1 MTDTIYTSSYPSVPI
16 CSRSIFTH
24 ILGVSSSSPRGTVGG
39 FPASSPAFID
49 ALSGTTISRGKLR
62 SYALQ
67 LAFSLHRLPSPL
79 ENHTKTVLIF
89 SPNSI
94 TWPVM
99 MLGAVAA
106 GFCATLANSG
116 YTSNELKYQYIDAG
130 AHLIFVHPSLV
141 GTARTMLRSLGLS
154 EQEIRSRVIVAEVQW
169 ITGIKDASIPDD
181 QLKDLVTISQLL
193 GRGELKEEVSFDGER
208 SNETVYLCYSSG
220 TTGQPKGVETTHYNL
235 ISVLE
240 IIKPVWPNSKPCLT
254 PSIPVQ
260 GGVDVFFG
268 CLPYY
273 HIYGGVKLLLLPLF
287 LGVPGVVMAGFDP
300 DGFCAAIARYRVTVG
315 FVVPPMLVVFARHP
329 GRSSSSFFLASPLKF
344 QKHDLTSLTVLFSGA
359 APLGAELVSTVMKRM
374 KSVGADVSIP
384 QGYGLTETSPTV
396 FLLPVSDA
404 SSHIGAAGVLLPNL
418 EVRLVGEAEGEAH
431 TDIPGAGEVWVRG
444 PTIMKGYLN
453 KPTATAEAITPD
465 GWFKTGDIGVRDK
478 DGFFTIVDRR
488 KELIKYK
495 ARFPRFPP
503 AELESVLLQHAEIAD
518 AAVIGIESKEEATE
532 LPRAYITPSRPLS
545 PQEASSFALSV
556 QNWVSQRVASHKRLR
571 GGVVIID
578 TIPKSAAGKI
588 LRREL
593 RERAKTDVAEG
604 QLKPRAKL

>member
-1 MTDTIYTSSYPSVPI
+1 MTDTIYTSSYPSVHI
-16 CSRSIFTH
+16 CRRSIFTH
-24 ILGVSSSSPRGTVGG
+24 ILGVSSSSPGTVGG

-49 ALSGTTISRGKLR
+49 ALYGTTISRGTCR

-67 LAFSLHRLPSPL
+67 LAFSLHNLPSPL
-79 ENHTKTVLIF
+79 ENRTKTVLIF

-94 TWPVM
+94 TWPIIMFGV
-99 MLGAVAA
+99 VAA
-106 GFCATLANSG
+106 GFRATLANSA
-116 YTSNELKYQYIDAG
+116 YTPDELKYQYLDAG

-141 GTARTMLRSLGLS
+141 GTVQTMLKSLGCS
-154 EQEIRSRVIVAEVQW
+154 EQEIRSRVIVAGVQW
-169 ITGIKDASIPDD
+169 ITGAKDASVPDD
-181 QLKDLVTISQLL
+181 QLVAINQLL
-193 GRGELKEEVSFDGER
+193 GRGELTEEVSFDGER

-240 IIKPVWPNSKPCLT
+240 ILKPVWSNSNPCLT
-254 PSIPVQ
+254 PYIPEQ
-260 GGVDVFFG
+260 GGVDVLFG

-273 HIYGGVKLLLLPLF
+273 HIYGGVKLLHLPLF
-287 LGVPGVVMAGFDP
+287 LGAPSVVMAGFDP

-329 GRSSSSFFLASPLKF
+329 AI
-344 QKHDLTSLTVLFSGA
+344 QKHDLTSLKTLFSGA

-374 KSVGADVSIP
+374 KGIGADVSIP

-396 FLLPVSDA
+396 FLLPVADA

-418 EVRLVGEAEGEAH
+418 EVRLVGEAKGEAH

-453 KPTATAEAITPD
+453 NPAATADAITPD

-495 ARFPRFPP
+495 GFQVAP
-503 AELESVLLQHAEIAD
+503 AELESVLLQHAEVAD

-532 LPRAYITPSRPLS
+532 LPRAYITPSRPIS
-545 PQEASSFALSV
+545 SQEASSFALGV
-556 QNWVSQRVASHKRLR
+556 QDWVSRRVAPHKRLR

-578 TIPKSAAGKI
+578 QVPKSAAGKI

>member
-1 MTDTIYTSSYPSVPI
+1 MTDTIYTSSYPSVHI
-16 CSRSIFTH
+16 CRRSIFTH
-24 ILGVSSSSPRGTVGG
+24 ILGVSSSSPGTVGG

-49 ALSGTTISRGKLR
+49 ALSGTTISRGTCR

-67 LAFSLHRLPSPL
+67 LAFSLHNLPSPL
-79 ENHTKTVLIF
+79 ENRTKTVLIF

-94 TWPVM
+94 TWPIIM
-99 MLGAVAA
+99 FGAVAA
-106 GFCATLANSG
+106 GFRATLANSA
-116 YTSNELKYQYIDAG
+116 YTPDELKYQYIDAG

-141 GTARTMLRSLGLS
+141 GTVQTMLKSLGCS
-154 EQEIRSRVIVAEVQW
+154 EQEIRSRVIVAGVQW
-169 ITGIKDASIPDD
+169 ITGAKDASVPDD
-181 QLKDLVTISQLL
+181 QLVPINQLL
-193 GRGELKEEVSFDGER
+193 GRGELTEEVSFDGER

-240 IIKPVWPNSKPCLT
+240 ILKPVWSNSNPCLT
-254 PSIPVQ
+254 PYIPEQ
-260 GGVDVFFG
+260 GGVDVLFG

-273 HIYGGVKLLLLPLF
+273 HIYGGVKLLHLPLF
-287 LGVPGVVMAGFDP
+287 LGAPSVVMAGFDP

-329 GRSSSSFFLASPLKF
+329 AI
-344 QKHDLTSLTVLFSGA
+344 QKHDLTSLKILFSGA

-374 KSVGADVSIP
+374 KGIGADVSIP

-396 FLLPVSDA
+396 FLLPVTDA
-404 SSHIGAAGVLLPNL
+404 SSRIGAAGVLLPNL
-418 EVRLVGEAEGEAH
+418 EVKLVGEAKGEAH

-453 KPTATAEAITPD
+453 NPTATAEAITPD

-495 ARFPRFPP
+495 GFQVAP
-503 AELESVLLQHAEIAD
+503 AELESVLLQHPEVAD
-518 AAVIGIESKEEATE
+518 VAVIGIESKEEATE

-545 PQEASSFALSV
+545 SQEASSFALGV
-556 QNWVSQRVASHKRLR
+556 QDWVSQRVAPHKRLR
-571 GGVVIID
+571 GGIVIID
-578 TIPKSAAGKI
+578 QVPKSAAGKI

-593 RERAKTDVAEG
+593 RERAKTDIAEG

>member
-1 MTDTIYTSSYPSVPI
+1 MTDTIYTSSYPSVHI
-16 CSRSIFTH
+16 CRRSIFTH
-24 ILGVSSSSPRGTVGG
+24 ILGVSSSSPGTVGG

-49 ALSGTTISRGKLR
+49 ALSGTTISRGTCR

-67 LAFSLHRLPSPL
+67 LAFSLHNLPSPL
-79 ENHTKTVLIF
+79 ENRTKTVLIF

-94 TWPVM
+94 TWPIIM
-99 MLGAVAA
+99 FGAVAA
-106 GFCATLANSG
+106 GFRATLANSA
-116 YTSNELKYQYIDAG
+116 YTPDELKYQYIDAG

-141 GTARTMLRSLGLS
+141 GTVQTMLKSLGCS
-154 EQEIRSRVIVAEVQW
+154 EQEIRSRVIVAGVQW
-169 ITGIKDASIPDD
+169 ITGAKDASVPDD
-181 QLKDLVTISQLL
+181 QLVPINQLL
-193 GRGELKEEVSFDGER
+193 GRGELTEEVSFDSER

-240 IIKPVWPNSKPCLT
+240 ILKPVWSNSNPCLT
-254 PSIPVQ
+254 PYIPEQ
-260 GGVDVFFG
+260 GGVDVLFG

-273 HIYGGVKLLLLPLF
+273 HIYGGVKLLHLPLF
-287 LGVPGVVMAGFDP
+287 LGAPSVVMAGFDP

-329 GRSSSSFFLASPLKF
+329 AI
-344 QKHDLTSLTVLFSGA
+344 QKHDLTSLKILFSGA

-374 KSVGADVSIP
+374 KGIGADVSIP

-396 FLLPVSDA
+396 FLLPVTDA
-404 SSHIGAAGVLLPNL
+404 SSRIGAAGVLLPNL
-418 EVRLVGEAEGEAH
+418 EVKLVGEAKGEAH

-453 KPTATAEAITPD
+453 NPTATAEAITPD

-495 ARFPRFPP
+495 GFQVAP
-503 AELESVLLQHAEIAD
+503 AELESVLLQHPEVAD
-518 AAVIGIESKEEATE
+518 VAVIGIESKEEATE

-545 PQEASSFALSV
+545 SQEASSFALGV
-556 QNWVSQRVASHKRLR
+556 QDWVSQRVAPHKRLR
-571 GGVVIID
+571 GGIVIID
-578 TIPKSAAGKI
+578 QVPKSAAGKI

-593 RERAKTDVAEG
+593 RERAKTDIAEG

>member
-1 MTDTIYTSSYPSVPI
+1 MTDTIYTSSYPSVHI
-16 CSRSIFTH
+16 CRRSIFTH
-24 ILGVSSSSPRGTVGG
+24 ILGVSSSSPGTVGG

-49 ALSGTTISRGKLR
+49 ALSGTTISRGTFR

-67 LAFSLHRLPSPL
+67 LAFSLHNLPSPL
-79 ENHTKTVLIF
+79 ENRTKTVLIF

-94 TWPVM
+94 TWPIM
-99 MLGAVAA
+99 IFGAVAA
-106 GFCATLANSG
+106 GFRATLANSA
-116 YTSNELKYQYIDAG
+116 YTPDELKYQYIDAG
-130 AHLIFVHPSLV
+130 AHLVFVHPSLV
-141 GTARTMLRSLGLS
+141 GTARTMLRSLGCS
-154 EQEIRSRVIVAEVQW
+154 EQEIRSRVIVAGGQW
-169 ITGIKDASIPDD
+169 ITGAKDASVPDD
-181 QLKDLVTISQLL
+181 ELEDLVAITQLV

-240 IIKPVWPNSKPCLT
+240 ILKPVWPNSKPCLT
-254 PSIPVQ
+254 PSIPEQ
-260 GGVDVFFG
+260 GGVDVLFG

-273 HIYGGVKLLLLPLF
+273 HIYGGVKLLHLPLF
-287 LGVPGVVMAGFDP
+287 LGAPAVVMAGFDP
-300 DGFCAAIARYRVTVG
+300 DGFCAAIARYRVTVS

-329 GRSSSSFFLASPLKF
+329 AI
-344 QKHDLTSLTVLFSGA
+344 QKYDLTSLKILFSGA
-359 APLGAELVSTVMKRM
+359 APLGAELVSSVMKRM
-374 KSVGADVSIP
+374 KGIGADVNIP

-396 FLLPVSDA
+396 FLLPIPDA

-418 EVRLVGEAEGEAH
+418 EVRLVSEAEGDAYI
-431 TDIPGAGEVWVRG
+431 DIPGAGEVWVRG

-453 KPTATAEAITPD
+453 NPTATAEAITPD

-495 ARFPRFPP
+495 GFQVAP
-503 AELESVLLQHAEIAD
+503 AELESVLLQHAEVAD

-545 PQEASSFALSV
+545 SREASSFALGV
-556 QNWVSQRVASHKRLR
+556 QDWVSQRVAPHKRLR

-578 TIPKSAAGKI
+578 KVPKSAAGKI

-593 RERAKTDVAEG
+593 RERAKTEIAEG

>member
-1 MTDTIYTSSYPSVPI
+1 MTDTIYTSSYPSVHI
-16 CSRSIFTH
+16 CRRSIFTH
-24 ILGVSSSSPRGTVGG
+24 ILGVYSSSPGTVGG

-49 ALSGTTISRGKLR
+49 ALSGTTISRGTCR

-67 LAFSLHRLPSPL
+67 LAFSLHNLPSPL
-79 ENHTKTVLIF
+79 ENRTKTVLIF

-94 TWPVM
+94 TWPIIM
-99 MLGAVAA
+99 FGAVAA
-106 GFCATLANSG
+106 GFRATLANSA
-116 YTSNELKYQYIDAG
+116 YTPDELKYQYIDAG

-141 GTARTMLRSLGLS
+141 GTVQTMLKSLGCS
-154 EQEIRSRVIVAEVQW
+154 EQEIRSRVIVAGVQW
-169 ITGIKDASIPDD
+169 ITGAKDASVPDE
-181 QLKDLVTISQLL
+181 QLVPINQLL
-193 GRGELKEEVSFDGER
+193 GRGELTEEVSFDGER

-240 IIKPVWPNSKPCLT
+240 ILKPVWSNSNPCLT
-254 PSIPVQ
+254 PYIPEQ
-260 GGVDVFFG
+260 GGVDVLFG

-273 HIYGGVKLLLLPLF
+273 HIYGGVKLLHLPLF
-287 LGVPGVVMAGFDP
+287 LGAPSVVMAGFDP

-329 GRSSSSFFLASPLKF
+329 AI
-344 QKHDLTSLTVLFSGA
+344 QKHDLTSLKILFSGA

-374 KSVGADVSIP
+374 KGIGADVSIP

-396 FLLPVSDA
+396 FLLPVTDA
-404 SSHIGAAGVLLPNL
+404 SSRIGAAGVLLPNL
-418 EVRLVGEAEGEAH
+418 EVKLVGEAKGEAH

-453 KPTATAEAITPD
+453 NPTATAEAITPD

-495 ARFPRFPP
+495 GFQVAP
-503 AELESVLLQHAEIAD
+503 AELESVLLQHPEVAD
-518 AAVIGIESKEEATE
+518 VAVIGIESKEEATE

-545 PQEASSFALSV
+545 SQEASSFALGV
-556 QNWVSQRVASHKRLR
+556 QDWVSQRVAPHKRLR
-571 GGVVIID
+571 GGIVIID
-578 TIPKSAAGKI
+578 QVPKSAAGKI

-593 RERAKTDVAEG
+593 RERAKTDIAEG
-604 QLKPRAKL
+604 QSKPRAKL

>member
-1 MTDTIYTSSYPSVPI
+1 MTDTIYTSSYPSVHI
-16 CSRSIFTH
+16 CRRSIFTH
-24 ILGVSSSSPRGTVGG
+24 ILGVSSSSPGTVGS

-49 ALSGTTISRGKLR
+49 ALSGTTISRGTCR

-67 LAFSLHRLPSPL
+67 LAFSLHNLPSPL
-79 ENHTKTVLIF
+79 ENRTKTVLIF

-94 TWPVM
+94 TWPIIM
-99 MLGAVAA
+99 FGAVAA
-106 GFCATLANSG
+106 GFRATLANSA
-116 YTSNELKYQYIDAG
+116 YTPDELKYQYIDAG

-141 GTARTMLRSLGLS
+141 GTVQTMLKSLGCS
-154 EQEIRSRVIVAEVQW
+154 EQEIRSRVIVAGVQW
-169 ITGIKDASIPDD
+169 ITGAKDASVPDE
-181 QLKDLVTISQLL
+181 QLVPINQLL
-193 GRGELKEEVSFDGER
+193 GRGELTEEVSFDGER

-240 IIKPVWPNSKPCLT
+240 ILKPVWSNSNPCLT
-254 PSIPVQ
+254 PYIPEQ
-260 GGVDVFFG
+260 GGVDVLFG

-273 HIYGGVKLLLLPLF
+273 HIYGGVKLLHLPLF
-287 LGVPGVVMAGFDP
+287 LGAPSVVMAGFDP

-329 GRSSSSFFLASPLKF
+329 AI
-344 QKHDLTSLTVLFSGA
+344 QKHDLTSLKILFSGA

-374 KSVGADVSIP
+374 KGIGADVSIP

-396 FLLPVSDA
+396 FLLPVTDA
-404 SSHIGAAGVLLPNL
+404 SSRIGAAGVLLPNL
-418 EVRLVGEAEGEAH
+418 EVKLVSEAKGEAH

-453 KPTATAEAITPD
+453 NPTATAEAITPD

-495 ARFPRFPP
+495 GFQVAP
-503 AELESVLLQHAEIAD
+503 AELESVLLQHPEVAD
-518 AAVIGIESKEEATE
+518 VAVIGIESKEEATE

-545 PQEASSFALSV
+545 SQEASSFALGV
-556 QNWVSQRVASHKRLR
+556 QDWVSQRVAPHKRLR
-571 GGVVIID
+571 GGIVIID
-578 TIPKSAAGKI
+578 QVPKSAAGKI

-593 RERAKTDVAEG
+593 RERAKTDIAEG

>member
-1 MTDTIYTSSYPSVPI
+1 MTDTIYTSAYPSVHI
-16 CSRSIFTH
+16 CRRSIFTH
-24 ILGVSSSSPRGTVGG
+24 ILGVSSSSPGTVGG

-67 LAFSLHRLPSPL
+67 LAFSLHNLPLPL
-79 ENHTKTVLIF
+79 ENRTKTVLIF

-106 GFCATLANSG
+106 GFRATLANSG
-116 YTSNELKYQYIDAG
+116 YTPHELKYQYIDAG

-141 GTARTMLRSLGLS
+141 GTARTMLRSLECS
-154 EQEIRSRVIVAEVQW
+154 EQEIRSRIIVAGVQW
-169 ITGIKDASIPDD
+169 IMGDKDVSVPDD
-181 QLKDLVTISQLL
+181 QLKDLVTITQLL

-220 TTGQPKGVETTHYNL
+220 TTGQPKGVETTHYNI

-240 IIKPVWPNSKPCLT
+240 MLKPVWPNSKPCLT
-254 PSIPVQ
+254 PSIPAK
-260 GGVDVFFG
+260 GGVDVLFG

-273 HIYGGVKLLLLPLF
+273 HIYGGVKLLHLPLF

-300 DGFCAAIARYRVTVG
+300 DGFCAAIARYRVTIG

-329 GRSSSSFFLASPLKF
+329 AI
-344 QKHDLTSLTVLFSGA
+344 QKHDLTSLKILFSGA
-359 APLGAELVSTVMKRM
+359 APLGAELVLAVMKRM
-374 KSVGADVSIP
+374 KSIGADVDIL

-396 FLLPVSDA
+396 FLLPVPDA

-418 EVRLVGEAEGEAH
+418 EVRLVGETEGEPH

-453 KPTATAEAITPD
+453 NPTATAEAITPD
-465 GWFKTGDIGVRDK
+465 GWFKTGDICVRDK

-495 ARFPRFPP
+495 GFQVPP

-545 PQEASSFALSV
+545 PQEASSFALGV
-556 QNWVSQRVASHKRLR
+556 QNWVSQRVASHKQLR

-578 TIPKSAAGKI
+578 KVPKSAAGKI

-593 RERAKTDVAEG
+593 RERAKTDVAVG

>member
-16 CSRSIFTH
+16 CRRSIFTH
-24 ILGVSSSSPRGTVGG
+24 LLGVSPSSPGTVGG

-49 ALSGTTISRGKLR
+49 ALSGTTISRGTSR

-67 LAFSLHRLPSPL
+67 LAFSLHNLPSPL
-79 ENHTKTVLIF
+79 ENRTKTVLIL

-99 MLGAVAA
+99 IFGVVAA
-106 GFCATLANSG
+106 GFRATLANSA
-116 YTSNELKYQYIDAG
+116 YTPNELKYQYIDAG
-130 AHLIFVHPSLV
+130 AHLVFVHPSL
-141 GTARTMLRSLGLS
+141 
-154 EQEIRSRVIVAEVQW
+154 EIRSRVIVAGVQW
-169 ITGIKDASIPDD
+169 ITGTEDVSVPD
-181 QLKDLVTISQLL
+181 LKDLVAITQLL
-193 GRGELKEEVSFDGER
+193 GRGELREEVSFNGER

-240 IIKPVWPNSKPCLT
+240 MLKPVWPNSKPCLT
-254 PSIPVQ
+254 PSIPAQ
-260 GGVDVFFG
+260 GGVDVLFG

-273 HIYGGVKLLLLPLF
+273 HIYGGVKLLYLPLF
-287 LGVPGVVMAGFDP
+287 LGTPAVVMAGFDP
-300 DGFCAAIARYRVTVG
+300 DGFCAAIARYRVTVRLRC
-315 FVVPPMLVVFARHP
+315 P
-329 GRSSSSFFLASPLKF
+329 SDASTI
-344 QKHDLTSLTVLFSGA
+344 QKHDLTSLKILFSGA
-359 APLGAELVSTVMKRM
+359 APLGAELVLTVMKRM
-374 KSVGADVSIP
+374 KGIGADVNIL

-396 FLLPVSDA
+396 FLLPVPHA
-404 SSHIGAAGVLLPNL
+404 GSHIGAAGVLLPNL
-418 EVRLVGEAEGEAH
+418 EVRLVGEAAGEAH

-453 KPTATAEAITPD
+453 NPTATAEAITPD
-465 GWFKTGDIGVRDK
+465 GWFKTGDIGVRDN
-478 DGFFTIVDRR
+478 DGFFTIVDRK

-495 ARFPRFPP
+495 GFQVPP
-503 AELESVLLQHAEIAD
+503 AELESVLLQHPEVAD

-545 PQEASSFALSV
+545 SQEVPSFALGI
-556 QNWVSQRVASHKRLR
+556 QNWVSQRVAPHKRLR

-578 TIPKSAAGKI
+578 KVPKSAAGKI

>member
-1 MTDTIYTSSYPSVPI
+1 MTDTIYTSSYPSVHI
-16 CSRSIFTH
+16 CRRSIFTH
-24 ILGVSSSSPRGTVGG
+24 ILGVSSSSPGTVGG

-49 ALSGTTISRGKLR
+49 ALSGTTISRGTCR

-67 LAFSLHRLPSPL
+67 LAFSLHNLPSPL
-79 ENHTKTVLIF
+79 ENRTKTVLIF

-94 TWPVM
+94 TWPIIM
-99 MLGAVAA
+99 FGAVAA
-106 GFCATLANSG
+106 GFRATLANSA
-116 YTSNELKYQYIDAG
+116 YTPDELKYQYIDAG

-141 GTARTMLRSLGLS
+141 GTVQTMLKSLGCS
-154 EQEIRSRVIVAEVQW
+154 EQDIRSRVIVAGVQW
-169 ITGIKDASIPDD
+169 ITGAKDASVPDD
-181 QLKDLVTISQLL
+181 QLVPINQLL
-193 GRGELKEEVSFDGER
+193 GRGELTEEVSFDGER

-240 IIKPVWPNSKPCLT
+240 ILKPVWSNSNPCLT
-254 PSIPVQ
+254 PYIPEQ
-260 GGVDVFFG
+260 GGVDVLFG

-273 HIYGGVKLLLLPLF
+273 HIYGGVKLLHLPLF
-287 LGVPGVVMAGFDP
+287 LGAPSVVMAGFDP

-329 GRSSSSFFLASPLKF
+329 AI
-344 QKHDLTSLTVLFSGA
+344 QKHDLTSLKILFSGA

-374 KSVGADVSIP
+374 KGIGADVSIP

-396 FLLPVSDA
+396 FLLPVTDA
-404 SSHIGAAGVLLPNL
+404 SSRIGAAGVLLPNL
-418 EVRLVGEAEGEAH
+418 EVKLVGEAKGEAH

-453 KPTATAEAITPD
+453 NPTATAEAITPD

-495 ARFPRFPP
+495 GFQVAP
-503 AELESVLLQHAEIAD
+503 AELESVLLQHPEVAD
-518 AAVIGIESKEEATE
+518 VAVIGIESKEEATE

-545 PQEASSFALSV
+545 SQEASPFALGV
-556 QNWVSQRVASHKRLR
+556 QDWVSQRVAPHKRLR
-571 GGVVIID
+571 GGIVIID
-578 TIPKSAAGKI
+578 QVPKSAAGKI

-593 RERAKTDVAEG
+593 RERAKTDIAEG

>member
-1 MTDTIYTSSYPSVPI
+1 MTDTIYTSSYPSVHI
-16 CSRSIFTH
+16 CRRSIFTH
-24 ILGVSSSSPRGTVGG
+24 ILGVSSSSPGTVGG
-39 FPASSPAFID
+39 FPTSSPAFID
-49 ALSGTTISRGKLR
+49 ALSGTTISRGTCR

-67 LAFSLHRLPSPL
+67 LAFSLHNLPSPL
-79 ENHTKTVLIF
+79 ENRTKTVLVF

-94 TWPVM
+94 TWPIVM
-99 MLGAVAA
+99 FGAVAA
-106 GFCATLANSG
+106 GFRATLANSA
-116 YTSNELKYQYIDAG
+116 YTPDELKYQYIDAG

-141 GTARTMLRSLGLS
+141 GTVQTMLKSLGCS
-154 EQEIRSRVIVAEVQW
+154 EQEIRSRVIVAGVQW
-169 ITGIKDASIPDD
+169 ITGAKDASVSDD
-181 QLKDLVTISQLL
+181 QLVPINQLL
-193 GRGELKEEVSFDGER
+193 GRGELTEEVSFDGER

-240 IIKPVWPNSKPCLT
+240 ILKPVWSNSNPCLT
-254 PSIPVQ
+254 PYIPEQ
-260 GGVDVFFG
+260 GGVDVLFG

-273 HIYGGVKLLLLPLF
+273 HIYGGVKLLHLPLF
-287 LGVPGVVMAGFDP
+287 LGAPSVVMAGFDP

-329 GRSSSSFFLASPLKF
+329 AI
-344 QKHDLTSLTVLFSGA
+344 QKHDLTSLKILFSGA

-374 KSVGADVSIP
+374 KGIGADVSIP

-396 FLLPVSDA
+396 FLLPVTDA
-404 SSHIGAAGVLLPNL
+404 SSRIGAAGVLLPNL
-418 EVRLVGEAEGEAH
+418 EVKLVGEAKGEAH

-453 KPTATAEAITPD
+453 NPTATAEAITPD

-495 ARFPRFPP
+495 GFQVAP
-503 AELESVLLQHAEIAD
+503 AELESVLLQHPEVAD

-545 PQEASSFALSV
+545 SQEASSFALGV
-556 QNWVSQRVASHKRLR
+556 QDWVSQRVAPHKRLR
-571 GGVVIID
+571 GGIVLID
-578 TIPKSAAGKI
+578 QVPKSAAGKI

-593 RERAKTDVAEG
+593 RERSKTDVAEG

>member
-1 MTDTIYTSSYPSVPI
+1 MTDTIYTSSYPSVHI
-16 CSRSIFTH
+16 CRRSIFTH
-24 ILGVSSSSPRGTVGG
+24 ILGVSSSSPGTVGG
-39 FPASSPAFID
+39 FPTSSPAFID
-49 ALSGTTISRGKLR
+49 ALSGTTISRGTCR

-67 LAFSLHRLPSPL
+67 LAFSLHNLPSPL
-79 ENHTKTVLIF
+79 ENRTKTVLVF

-94 TWPVM
+94 TWPIVM
-99 MLGAVAA
+99 FGAVAA
-106 GFCATLANSG
+106 GFRATLANSA
-116 YTSNELKYQYIDAG
+116 YTPDELKYQYIDAG

-141 GTARTMLRSLGLS
+141 GTVQTMLKSLGCS
-154 EQEIRSRVIVAEVQW
+154 EQEIRSRVIVAGVQW
-169 ITGIKDASIPDD
+169 ITGAKDASVPDD
-181 QLKDLVTISQLL
+181 QLVPINQLL
-193 GRGELKEEVSFDGER
+193 GRGELTEEVSFDGER

-240 IIKPVWPNSKPCLT
+240 ILKPVWSNSNPCLT
-254 PSIPVQ
+254 PYIPEQ
-260 GGVDVFFG
+260 GGVDVLFG

-273 HIYGGVKLLLLPLF
+273 HIYGGVKLLHLPLF
-287 LGVPGVVMAGFDP
+287 LGAPSVVMAGFDP

-329 GRSSSSFFLASPLKF
+329 AI
-344 QKHDLTSLTVLFSGA
+344 QKHDLTSLKILFSGA

-374 KSVGADVSIP
+374 KGIGADVSIP

-396 FLLPVSDA
+396 FLLPVTDA
-404 SSHIGAAGVLLPNL
+404 SSRIGAAGVLLPNL
-418 EVRLVGEAEGEAH
+418 EVKLVGEAKGEAH

-453 KPTATAEAITPD
+453 NPTATAEAITPD

-495 ARFPRFPP
+495 GFQVAP
-503 AELESVLLQHAEIAD
+503 AELESVLLQHPEVAD

-532 LPRAYITPSRPLS
+532 LPRAYVTPSRPLS
-545 PQEASSFALSV
+545 SQEASSFALGV
-556 QNWVSQRVASHKRLR
+556 QDWVSQRVAPHKRLR
-571 GGVVIID
+571 GGIVIID
-578 TIPKSAAGKI
+578 QVPKSAAGKI

-593 RERAKTDVAEG
+593 RERAKTDIAEG
-604 QLKPRAKL
+604 QLKSRAKL